1 MASLRVAAQ
10 SFTYIAVYSTCF
22 PSSLSFLYSCSCC
35 CCMSERLV
43 ISENPPMCA
52 CQRVVVSEYRGQTY
66 HHPPKSIPPPLLHLH
81 TRILVTPSLLIMVG
95 VLIWHWRLCRTHCL
109 PNKFFLDKVSKVF
122 SNLFQFIVFSMY
134 QDYVKPQNI
143 SGSKTARNPKKTGK
157 YDLPFYVRL
166 RTKW

>member
-95 VLIWHWRLCRTHCL
+95 VLIWQRRLRCKPRITKQVLSWQSVRSIFKLVNVSRLCWTSKYFWSKNSEKPPKDRAIMILHFIADWE
-109 PNKFFLDKVSKVF
+109 PNDKVS
-122 SNLFQFIVFSMY
+122 
-134 QDYVKPQNI
+134 
-143 SGSKTARNPKKTGK
+143 
-157 YDLPFYVRL
+157 L
-166 RTKW
+166 R

>member
-1 MASLRVAAQ
+1 MDSLRVAAE
-10 SFTYIAVYSTCF
+10 SFTYIAVYSACF

-95 VLIWHWRLCRTHCL
+95 VLIWHWRLCITPHISKQVL
-109 PNKFFLDKVSKVF
+109 PW
-122 SNLFQFIVFSMY
+122 QFIKNHFQTWQCIKIML
-134 QDYVKPQNI
+134 KLKI
-143 SGSKTARNPKKTGK
+143 SQERKQCENPIRWDKF
-157 YDLPFYVRL
+157 DLRL